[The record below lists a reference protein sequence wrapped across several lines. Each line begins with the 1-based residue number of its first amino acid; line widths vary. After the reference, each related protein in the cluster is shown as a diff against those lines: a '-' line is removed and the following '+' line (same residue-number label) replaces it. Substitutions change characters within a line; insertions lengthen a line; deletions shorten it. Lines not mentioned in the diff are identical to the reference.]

1 MRCNMKI
8 GSKLFGGAFLPG
20 KLYFLQS
27 LALLLAMTAVGM
39 LLSVI
44 PIIIVISVGGTLHYI
59 AYAVIVAIG
68 QFTSFFVG
76 SVFTEFLYDA
86 SSLTEYA
93 SKYEYKRYKISLLV
107 RIFAIH
113 IPVLTAAFVI
123 PLFVDSPIVGI
134 LLFQVAG
141 SSAAILGTN
150 SFLSLELSEYICP
163 NCGGLM
169 ENTDIKTYYNEYNET
184 TGGNAHFRN
193 VKLGEAKSESGKTF
207 EVYGQQTYYS
217 PEKHFKVTEKTTV
230 FYIVCPVCG
239 YSDKKEHRLS
249 EKSKRQIY

>member
-1 MRCNMKI
+1 MKI

-68 QFTSFFVG
+68 QFSSFFVG
-76 SVFTEFLYDA
+76 SLFTEFLYDA

-93 SKYEYKRYKISLLV
+93 SKYEYKRYKIPFLV

-150 SFLSLELSEYICP
+150 TSLSLELSEYICP
-163 NCGGLM
+163 KCGGLM
-169 ENTDIKTYYNEYNET
+169 ESTDRKTYYNEYNET
-184 TGGNAHFRN
+184 TGGNAYFRN

-207 EVYGQQTYYS
+207 EVYGQQTYYT

-249 EKSKRQIY
+249 EKSKQQIY

>member
-1 MRCNMKI
+1 MKI
-8 GSKLFGGAFLPG
+8 GSKLLGGALLPG

-68 QFTSFFVG
+68 QFPSFFVG
-76 SVFTEFLYDA
+76 CVFTEFLDGA
-86 SSLTEYA
+86 SGLAEYA
-93 SKYEYKRYKISLLV
+93 SKYEYKRYKLPLLV
-107 RIFAIH
+107 RMFAIH
-113 IPVLTAAFVI
+113 IPMLTAAFVI

-169 ENTDIKTYYNEYNET
+169 ENTDI
-184 TGGNAHFRN
+184 
-193 VKLGEAKSESGKTF
+193 
-207 EVYGQQTYYS
+207 
-217 PEKHFKVTEKTTV
+217 
-230 FYIVCPVCG
+230 
-239 YSDKKEHRLS
+239 
-249 EKSKRQIY
+249 